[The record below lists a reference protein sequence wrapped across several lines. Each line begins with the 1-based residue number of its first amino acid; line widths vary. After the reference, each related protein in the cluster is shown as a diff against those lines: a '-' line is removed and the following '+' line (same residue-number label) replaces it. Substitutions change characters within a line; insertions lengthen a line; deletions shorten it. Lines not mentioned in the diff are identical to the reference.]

1 MNKTLKTI
9 IIAALILGAMAAA
22 YALGSSGRL
31 TMVEQADRLM
41 GMLITAQPLTEGGDG
56 KVYAE
61 RVDREYVF
69 NGVEGMQCFF
79 TVGDDT
85 DNAVVTH
92 IDAAFTD
99 KYCDVH
105 AINDDGQS
113 VAMKAKLYLGTSF
126 KDMLFYNPV
135 YQTASGELYAV
146 GGQGNQFEGE
156 PGMSSSLPLS
166 ESVKRYENGKMLT
179 YGTSVNIEAEV
190 ISEPEKI
197 IVSQFDAAGKL
208 LSSESFTPG
217 ALPDSM
223 ESTAAYIVVG
233 TVSQIGT
240 QYEVFQPDDGSISAL
255 YCREDNVCVMQ
266 SCIVGWEGE

>member
-9 IIAALILGAMAAA
+9 TIAALILGAMAAA

-41 GMLITAQPLTEGGDG
+41 GMLITAQPLMEGGDG
-56 KVYAE
+56 KVYA
-61 RVDREYVF
+61 
-69 NGVEGMQCFF
+69 
-79 TVGDDT
+79 
-85 DNAVVTH
+85 
-92 IDAAFTD
+92 
-99 KYCDVH
+99 
-105 AINDDGQS
+105 
-113 VAMKAKLYLGTSF
+113 
-126 KDMLFYNPV
+126 
-135 YQTASGELYAV
+135 V
-146 GGQGNQFEGE
+146 GGQGNQLEGE

-233 TVSQIGT
+233 TVSQIGA